1 MPSARRKEIREF
13 PSASASSGS
22 GGELKKN
29 YSSSFS
35 GASTQG
41 QRVGGGTKPLQRRT
55 LIPDNTAM
63 QSDETKIRSI
73 LAELPPLP
81 ADVSN
86 WIVQTGVDSTD
97 EPAVWVWAVLP
108 DETTD
113 LDTRIRIRDVVFDF
127 IRKRSDI
134 PIWVY
139 VSFKTEA
146 EMGKQR

>member
-1 MPSARRKEIREF
+1 MPSARSKEIREF

-73 LAELPPLP
+73 LAELTSLR

-86 WIVQTGVDSTD
+86 WIVQTDVDSTD

-108 DETTD
+108 DEKTD
-113 LDTRIRIRDVVFDF
+113 LDTRIRIRDVVFDY

-146 EMGKQR
+146 EMGKQS